1 MTRDA
6 ALIEPE
12 LFLQLVGDDGEPVPT
27 WEPDPPGA
35 ATRCSPELVRRLTEV
50 ARPVGDVRRRFVAGR
65 PVVHHPSGRAIAVA
79 DGTAWMAVR
88 SRLPVGA
95 LSGAPHHEPDL
106 AEHGWVELD
115 PWAPDTAFARAID
128 LLRAHVVDA
137 YERAASESSESEH
150 RS

>member
-6 ALIEPE
+6 VLIEPE
-12 LFLQLVGDDGEPVPT
+12 LFQWLVGEHAEPAPT
-27 WEPDPPGA
+27 WEPEPPGA
-35 ATRCSPELVRRLTEV
+35 ELGCSPELVRRLAAV
-50 ARPVGDVRRRFVAGR
+50 ARPVGDARRRFVAGR

-79 DGTAWMAVR
+79 DGAAWLAVR
-88 SRLPVGA
+88 SGLPVGA
-95 LSGAPHHEPDL
+95 LAGAPHHEPDL

-137 YERAASESSESEH
+137 YERAESEYAAPE
-150 RS
+150 RGS